1 MNSVAT
7 QQIALDNALVAPEK
21 RLNIEKCNA
30 RIKFSKPKREATYQ
44 VTLDT
49 LKLSPCYPSFL
60 ITAEICQI
68 LPNQEFVEPPSD
80 EELVPFIQERG
91 YNGKCDMLS
100 TIHTYQMHQPWKT
113 IAAVINRCISGKT
126 TGLDRPRSSRA
137 QILWGMFN
145 QKNVDYVA
153 LLWEEFMFQ
162 ADNRDISLTRKEHMP
177 YPIFTKVPNEFQD
190 KTNGTD
196 EGTSTKLLVPDVPN
210 YQSESENESWG
221 DSSDDNNGDDSDH
234 VNDDD
239 DDGYAYLS
247 IVLHHQCEL
256 DAYLSIVLQISRP
269 KNYEKLAEEQP
280 IQEQQQPIQELQIH
294 ELDDEYVEGE
304 YHEFIDRNFH
314 LMKELKISG
323 LAKKAGVD
331 DENFMI
337 NEVDLYMKDKWNSF
351 TRDLQEFLEQQSD
364 SKEIDYNEDQL
375 LQIVNFIHITKDRY
389 TTGMSKKVPNLGRS
403 EQLNIATAYRDL
415 RNSVK
420 KMIG

>member
-1 MNSVAT
+1 MGNKKK
-7 QQIALDNALVAPEK
+7 K
-21 RLNIEKCNA
+21 RTTEN
-30 RIKFSKPKREATYQ
+30 
-44 VTLDT
+44 
-49 LKLSPCYPSFL
+49 
-60 ITAEICQI
+60 
-68 LPNQEFVEPPSD
+68 NQ
-80 EELVPFIQERG
+80 G
-91 YNGKCDMLS
+91 
-100 TIHTYQMHQPWKT
+100 
-113 IAAVINRCISGKT
+113 
-126 TGLDRPRSSRA
+126 
-137 QILWGMFN
+137 
-145 QKNVDYVA
+145 
-153 LLWEEFMFQ
+153 
-162 ADNRDISLTRKEHMP
+162 
-177 YPIFTKVPNEFQD
+177 
-190 KTNGTD
+190 
-196 EGTSTKLLVPDVPN
+196 
-210 YQSESENESWG
+210 
-221 DSSDDNNGDDSDH
+221 
-234 VNDDD
+234 
-239 DDGYAYLS
+239 
-247 IVLHHQCEL
+247 
-256 DAYLSIVLQISRP
+256 P

-415 RNSVK
+415 RNSMK
-420 KMIG
+420 K